1 MQKYGPKVE
10 VVWHHDDDWF
20 TLASLAPDLTVD
32 ELIAEYGLTPLD
44 EYRVR
49 AKKAVDQAR
58 QR

>member
-1 MQKYGPKVE
+1 
-10 VVWHHDDDWF
+10 
-20 TLASLAPDLTVD
+20 LASLAPDLTVD

-49 AKKAVDQAR
+49 ATKAVDQAR